1 MARTFDSIL
10 ADARQEL
17 RDRWADDR
25 DGFYQGEPHDAI
37 HEIADSSVPIYY
49 SDIFAVLADLPS
61 YELSDPGIAEGVTD
75 LSKLAQI
82 HIYDAISMDLFESW
96 EEIKREAGDDN
107 EDGDES

>member
-1 MARTFDSIL
+1 MARTFDNIL

-17 RDRWADDR
+17 REAWENDR
-25 DGFYQGEPHDAI
+25 DSFYQGEPHDVI

-49 SDIFAVLADLPS
+49 SDIFAVLADLPG

-82 HIYDAISMDLFESW
+82 HIYDAVSMDLFESW
-96 EEIKREAGDDN
+96 EEIKRESDEDD
-107 EDGDES
+107 EES